1 MKWFLLGAGVLH
13 AVFTLAEMI
22 PWSYPTLL
30 RRASAQLPGTQQW
43 TAAQQRLVATIVHN
57 AGIYNAVL
65 AAGFFWAA
73 WAGDSAH
80 DVARALLIGAAG
92 AGIFGTATLRS
103 WATALQGLVGALGV
117 ILLR

>member
-1 MKWFLLGAGVLH
+1 VQWFLLGAGLLH
-13 AVFTLAEMI
+13 AVFTLAEMV

-30 RRASAQLPGTQQW
+30 RRASAQLSGAEQW
-43 TAAQQRLVATIVHN
+43 TAPQQRLVATIVHN
-57 AGIYNAVL
+57 AGVYNAVL

-92 AGIFGTATLRS
+92 VGIFGTATLRS
-103 WATALQGLVGALGV
+103 WATAIQGLVGVIGV
-117 ILLR
+117 ALLR